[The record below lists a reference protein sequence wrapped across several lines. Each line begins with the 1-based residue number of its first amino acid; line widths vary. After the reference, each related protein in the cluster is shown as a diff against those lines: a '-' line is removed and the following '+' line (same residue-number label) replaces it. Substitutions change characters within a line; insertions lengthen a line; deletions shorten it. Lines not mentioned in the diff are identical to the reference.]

1 MRFFSFLYLSDGL
14 YIISDKQVTF
24 PPTSVNLKKPFAV
37 KPWNGSDENIANLL
51 MVSFSVL
58 FFLYVNI
65 ITISVTNVLIW
76 LKKKNNIGVEILNQ
90 FCGCSWPL
98 AIYSG

>member
-1 MRFFSFLYLSDGL
+1 M
-14 YIISDKQVTF
+14 TF

-58 FFLYVNI
+58 FFIVYICEYNNY
-65 ITISVTNVLIW
+65 ISNQCFDLV
-76 LKKKNNIGVEILNQ
+76 KKNNIGMEILNQ
-90 FCGCSWPL
+90 FRGCSWPL